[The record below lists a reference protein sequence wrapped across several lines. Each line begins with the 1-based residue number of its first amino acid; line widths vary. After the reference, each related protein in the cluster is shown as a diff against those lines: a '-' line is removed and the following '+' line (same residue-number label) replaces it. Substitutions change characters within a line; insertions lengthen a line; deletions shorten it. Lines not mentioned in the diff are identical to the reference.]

1 MKTTV
6 RTRVVSAVVLTA
18 LLLAGCSGDS
28 FKLAFPRIEVV
39 IDKDGNPTIAG
50 VSPLI
55 LRLVGVDLSNAK
67 LDPAMVQ
74 QMTDSNI
81 QHVEL
86 LFHKDGLFWW
96 VNAQPMTPLAWDDES
111 FNNTLDLVIKLGL
124 IDPAQVGL
132 VQAMVPQ
139 ARKLEADILIRFPLQ
154 AGATPIEPRALGT
167 PLPEPG
173 KPAGQSIVAGLK
185 LKFDADGT
193 PSLAGV
199 STKDIGKATGMDLS
213 TVAIPPDTM
222 AQLAKAGI
230 QHITIRTTPEGLRI
244 WTNDKPLP
252 TVRWSEE
259 TLKSTADTLG
269 GMKMVDPALASILK
283 QFVPYANTLDVNIV
297 LQFPTNGAAEIPL
310 P

>member
-6 RTRVVSAVVLTA
+6 RTRVLSAVVLTA

-28 FKLAFPRIEVV
+28 FKIAFPRIEIS

-67 LDPAMVQ
+67 MDPATVQ
-74 QMTDSNI
+74 QLTDSNI
-81 QHVEL
+81 QHIEF
-86 LFHKDGLFWW
+86 LFQKNGLFWW
-96 VNAQPMTPLAWDDES
+96 VNGEPMTPLTWDDAS
-111 FNNTLDLVIKLGL
+111 FNNAIDLAINLGY
-124 IDPAQVGL
+124 IDPAQAGL
-132 VQAMVPQ
+132 VKTIVPQ
-139 ARKLEADILIRFPLQ
+139 ARNLEADVLIRFPLQ
-154 AGATPIEPRALGT
+154 PGATPIEPRPLGG
-167 PLPEPG
+167 PLPEAG
-173 KPAGQSIVAGLK
+173 KSAGQSIVAGLK
-185 LKFDADGT
+185 LKFDADGA

-199 STKDIGKATGMDLS
+199 STKDIAKATGQDLS
-213 TVAIPPDTM
+213 TMVIPPDTM

-259 TLKSTADTLG
+259 TLKSTAEVASGL
-269 GMKMVDPALASILK
+269 KMIDPNIAAVLK
-283 QFVPYANTLDVNIV
+283 QFVPFANTLDVNIV
-297 LQFPTNGAAEIPL
+297 LQFPTNGAAAIPL

>member
-1 MKTTV
+1 
-6 RTRVVSAVVLTA
+6 VVLTA

-39 IDKDGNPTIAG
+39 IDKDGNPTVAG

-67 LDPAMVQ
+67 LDPAVVQ
-74 QMTDSNI
+74 QMTDSNV

-86 LFHKDGLFWW
+86 LFQKSGLFWW
-96 VNAQPMTPLAWDDES
+96 VNAKPMTPLTWDDAS
-111 FNNTLDLVIKLGL
+111 FGNVIDLAINLGY
-124 IDPAQVGL
+124 IDPAQAGL
-132 VQAMVPQ
+132 VKAVVPQ
-139 ARKLEADILIRFPLQ
+139 ARNLEADVLIRFPLQ
-154 AGATPIEPRALGT
+154 DGATPIEPRPLGG
-167 PLPEPG
+167 PLPEAG
-173 KPAGQSIVAGLK
+173 TPAGQSVVAGLR
-185 LKFDADGT
+185 LTFDADGT

-199 STKDIGKATGMDLS
+199 STKDISKATGMDLS
-213 TVAIPPDTM
+213 TAVIPADMM
-222 AQLAKAGI
+222 AQLGKAGI

-259 TLKSTADTLG
+259 TLKSTAEVASGLS
-269 GMKMVDPALASILK
+269 MVDPNVATLLN
-283 QFVPYANTLDVNIV
+283 QFVPFANTLDVNIV
-297 LQFPTNGAAEIPL
+297 LRFPANGAAEIPL